1 MINIVGDALALAG
14 IALLVGA
21 FLRIRSL
28 SRELSSS
35 PVASGWRVLDAY
47 IVFFI
52 IGYLVYAAIFWSQ
65 REHPQ
70 DLIISTIMVFGS
82 LFVWV
87 VSSLAL
93 QTVLDMR
100 RVALLEHQNITDALT
115 GLYNRRHLDQR
126 IADEY
131 ASARRYQHPL
141 SVLMIDIDHFKRLND
156 TYGHQAGDLALQFI
170 SGLVLD
176 SIREVDIA
184 ARYGGEEFLV
194 IAPNTGIADAR
205 KLAERI
211 RTRIASHAL
220 ELAQAGQH
228 RQALH
233 ITTSIGVAELASGMP
248 SGDQLIKCADEAL
261 YQAKKSGRNRT
272 TIYQPAPA

>member
-1 MINIVGDALALAG
+1 MVNVIGDALALAG
-14 IALLVGA
+14 IFLLAGA

-28 SRELSSS
+28 GRELSNSA
-35 PVASGWRVLDAY
+35 VASPWRFLNAY

-52 IGYLVYAAIFWSQ
+52 AGYLVYAVIFWSR
-65 REHPQ
+65 REHLH
-70 DLIISTIMVFGS
+70 DLVISTIMVFGS

-87 VSSLAL
+87 VSFLAL

-100 RVALLEHQNITDALT
+100 RVALLEHQSITDALT

-131 ASARRYQHPL
+131 ATARRYQHPL

-156 TYGHQAGDLALQFI
+156 THGHQAGDLALQHI
-170 SGLVLD
+170 SRLLLD

-184 ARYGGEEFLV
+184 ARYGGDEFLV
-194 IAPNTGIADAR
+194 ITPNTAIADAR

-211 RTRIASHAL
+211 RTRIESHAL
-220 ELAQAGQH
+220 ELAKAGQH
-228 RQALH
+228 RQVLR
-233 ITTSIGVAELASGMP
+233 ITASIGAAELASGMP
-248 SGDQLIKCADEAL
+248 SGEQLIKCADEAL
-261 YQAKKSGRNRT
+261 YQAKNSGRNRT
-272 TIYQPAPA
+272 IIYPPVPA